1 MARPLRIQYPG
12 AVYHVLNRGLARQR
26 VFRAARDYER
36 FLEGLAEAHARW
48 RVEVF
53 AYCLLGTH
61 YHLCLRTPGGD
72 LARVMRHVD
81 GLYTQ
86 RFNRAHGR
94 DGPLFR
100 GRYQAILV
108 EADVYL
114 SAVVR
119 YIHWNPVAAG
129 LVAAPEAYP
138 WSSHRYYLSPGRAPR
153 WLTRGELVRTLG
165 GPRAFHRF
173 VLAGNAPSLEQFY
186 ARGRQQP
193 VLGGEDFRARL
204 WRRAKALAR
213 EHPRQQRRLLRP
225 TATAV
230 LTRVAAEYG
239 VPPRALQ
246 QGRRGA
252 ANEARKVAIY
262 LVHRLCDM
270 TLKEIAPCFGLTSYG
285 AVGWACSQVRQRV
298 ASDTQLRRQ
307 MERLEG
313 SIIQQKT

>member
-1 MARPLRIQYPG
+1 
-12 AVYHVLNRGLARQR
+12 
-26 VFRAARDYER
+26 
-36 FLEGLAEAHARW
+36 
-48 RVEVF
+48 
-53 AYCLLGTH
+53 
-61 YHLCLRTPGGD
+61 
-72 LARVMRHVD
+72 MRHVD

-129 LVAAPEAYP
+129 LVATPDAYP
-138 WSSHRYYLSPGRAPR
+138 WSSHRYYLSPRRAPP
-153 WLTRGELVRTLG
+153 WLTVGELLATLG
-165 GPRAFHRF
+165 GPRAFRRF

-204 WRRAKALAR
+204 PRRAKALAR
-213 EHPRQQRRLLRP
+213 EHPRQQRRLLQP

-230 LTRVAAEYG
+230 VTRVAAEYG
-239 VPPRALQ
+239 VPPRVLQ
-246 QGRRGA
+246 QGRRGSV
-252 ANEARKVAIY
+252 NEARKVAIY

-270 TLKEIAPCFGLTSYG
+270 TLKEIAPWFGLTSYG

-298 ASDTQLRRQ
+298 ASDTKLRRQ
-307 MERLEG
+307 LERLEG